1 MTDLIATVL
10 PDDDAPPA
18 ALIVND
24 GFFPD
29 VDPAAFREQLRV
41 RESVTDPRAREALIA
56 AIMGVGRD
64 LATWSVTQ
72 RASGHTRLADVPAP
86 KIDGTS
92 RLELLYRRAVFTLA
106 KAELVERYR
115 DVELTP
121 RGDRKAED
129 LDPSVSELRRDSLYA
144 IRDMLDVTRV
154 AVELI

>member
-1 MTDLIATVL
+1 M
-10 PDDDAPPA
+10 
-18 ALIVND
+18 
-24 GFFPD
+24 
-29 VDPAAFREQLRV
+29 RRV
-41 RESVTDPRAREALIA
+41 
-56 AIMGVGRD
+56 
-64 LATWSVTQ
+64 
-72 RASGHTRLADVPAP
+72 ADVTAP